1 MTDLF
6 GDSVEII
13 LGVDPGASGAFA
25 FYDPLGNT
33 VFVYDAPV
41 VDGKLDAATLVETIR
56 NWAPTFAM
64 IELVGSMPKQGL
76 SSTFKFGVSYGVAQG
91 VIAALGIPHAL
102 VTPGKWKRHF
112 GLSADKEKSRARAL
126 QLWPKSASLFARK
139 KDDGRAEAALIALYH
154 VQTRA
159 RAQ

>member
-25 FYDPLGNT
+25 FYGPVDNSI
-33 VFVYDAPV
+33 FCYDAPL
-41 VDGKLDAATLVETIR
+41 VDGRLDAATLVGVIQ
-56 NWAPTFAM
+56 NWRPTFAM
-64 IELVGSMPKQGL
+64 IELVGSMPKQGV
-76 SSTFKFGVSYGVAQG
+76 SSTFKFGVSYGIAQG

-126 QLWPKSASLFARK
+126 QLWPKSAKLFARK

-159 RAQ
+159 KNI